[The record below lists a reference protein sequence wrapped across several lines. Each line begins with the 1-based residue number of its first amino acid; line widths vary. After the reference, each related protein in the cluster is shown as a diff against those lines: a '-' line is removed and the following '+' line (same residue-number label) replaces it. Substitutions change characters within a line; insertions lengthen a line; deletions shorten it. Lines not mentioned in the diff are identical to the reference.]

1 MSAVTAVQDAI
12 GEVVGAVGPSVVGLG
27 RGWGVGSGVVIAEN
41 QVLTSA
47 HNLRRDEATV
57 TFADGRRETAKVA
70 GVDADL
76 DLAVLTVETGEAPAV
91 AWEPAGG
98 GAEAAAGGAGAAG
111 GGAAAAAG
119 PLPIGTAVVALAD
132 PGGRGLRATLGFV
145 ASSGRTFR
153 GPRGRRV
160 RGAIEHTA
168 PLPRGSSGGP
178 LVDLEGRLLGIN
190 SLRLEGGLIL
200 AVPASAAVRERVTAL
215 ARGEAPEQRRL
226 GVAIAPPRAARR
238 MRRAV
243 GLPER
248 DGLLVRAVEDG
259 SPADAAGI
267 ERGDLIVSAGGKE
280 IDGVDS
286 LYAILDAL
294 PGQLALTVVRGTEER
309 EVEVTFE

>member
-1 MSAVTAVQDAI
+1 MSAVAAVQDAI
-12 GEVVGAVGPSVVGLG
+12 GEVAGAVGPSVVGLG
-27 RGWGVGSGVVIAEN
+27 RGWGVGSGVVIGEG

-47 HNLRRDEATV
+47 HNLRREEIAV
-57 TFADGRRETAKVA
+57 TFAGGRRGQATVA

-76 DLAVLTVETGEAPAV
+76 DLAVLSVDTGGAPAV
-91 AWEPAGG
+91 AWEPAEGS
-98 GAEAAAGGAGAAG
+98 
-111 GGAAAAAG
+111 
-119 PLPIGTAVVALAD
+119 LQIGTAVVALAD

-145 ASSGRTFR
+145 ASAGRSFR

-160 RGAIEHTA
+160 RGAVEHSA

-178 LVDLEGRLLGIN
+178 LVDVDGRLLGIN

-200 AVPASAAVRERVTAL
+200 AVPASAEVRERVTAL
-215 ARGEAPEQRRL
+215 GRGEAPAQRRL
-226 GVAIAPPRAARR
+226 GVAIAPPRVARK

-267 ERGDLIVSAGGKE
+267 ERGDLIVAAGGDE
-280 IDGVDS
+280 VDRVDS
-286 LYAILDAL
+286 LYAALDAL
-294 PGQLALTVVRGTEER
+294 AREGPVSLPLTVVRGTEER
-309 EVEVTFE
+309 TVEVRFDGRPDREGEEATG